1 MAEFYQSVSV
11 NRPRMI
17 CGDLNSRLYF
27 RQSDEDCIGS
37 YYFQNSCQ
45 HLTSDMNRFLLV
57 EFCTAGKMQIAH
69 MFFDVDPERLNT
81 YFEIGQHANSEIS
94 STNFAQLD
102 LMLIEE
108 AWFEKN
114 IKH

>member
-11 NRPRMI
+11 NGPRMI

-27 RQSDEDCIGS
+27 RQSDEDCIES

-45 HLTSDMNRFLLV
+45 HLSSDMNRFLLV
-57 EFCTAGKMQIAH
+57 EFCTAGKMQ
-69 MFFDVDPERLNT
+69 MGNTFFNVDPERLVT
-81 YFEIGQHANSEIS
+81 YFEIGQHVNSEIS

-102 LMLIEE
+102 LILIEE
-108 AWFEKN
+108 AWFAKN
-114 IKH
+114 IEH